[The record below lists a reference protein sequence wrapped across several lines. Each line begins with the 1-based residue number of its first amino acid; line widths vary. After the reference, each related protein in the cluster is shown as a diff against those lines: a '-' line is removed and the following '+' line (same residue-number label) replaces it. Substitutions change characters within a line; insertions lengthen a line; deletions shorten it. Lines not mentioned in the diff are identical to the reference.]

1 MVIAGMRGNVEDPE
15 GMVEAID
22 GRFDAMGG
30 KAEAM
35 LAIGGGRV
43 ATIGGRP
50 LDGLALDSGPD
61 RLPGWQSKNKTKW
74 QKMNKRRQKEDSKI
88 SRNLLWQWH
97 HCS

>member
-1 MVIAGMRGNVEDPE
+1 MGVKGCGKALAGAKTLVIAGIRGNAEDPG
-15 GMVEAID
+15 GMVEAIG

-35 LAIGGGRV
+35 LAIGGGRL

-61 RLPGWQSKNKTKW
+61 RLPGWQSTK
-74 QKMNKRRQKEDSKI
+74 
-88 SRNLLWQWH
+88 
-97 HCS
+97 